1 MNKLRNIKLLLA
13 LDNLE
18 VLHRTEQPN
27 HWQEGWLWSRPLL
40 PTPYLHSVG
49 GCVQAVDVPSS
60 TDQDRYK
67 GLAVTDVGQ
76 GAPASGGL

>member
-13 LDNLE
+13 LDNWKFYIKRNSPTTGRRAGLG
-18 VLHRTEQPN
+18 PA
-27 HWQEGWLWSRPLL
+27 PLL